1 MDETLLY
8 GEPLE
13 KFPEGLFIP
22 PDALKVFLESFQGPL
37 DLLLYLIK
45 KQNFDILDI
54 PISEITSQYLTY
66 IDQIKGK
73 NLELAAEY
81 LLMAAILVDIKT
93 RMLLPKPVLENLE
106 NGEEIDPRAKLA
118 KQLLEY
124 EKFKVAAQKIELM
137 PRIGRDWS
145 VTAVHHEYLS
155 SERAL
160 SLNPSDILLALQRAI
175 NDNEKLKAHK
185 IATESL
191 SVREFMSYILK
202 HLSENGNVVLDRV
215 PLISGTKKKAK
226 LIVIFLAILE
236 LAKEGS
242 IEISQSSFNGP
253 IWILK
258 NK

>member
-93 RMLLPKPVLENLE
+93 RML
-106 NGEEIDPRAKLA
+106 
-118 KQLLEY
+118 
-124 EKFKVAAQKIELM
+124 
-137 PRIGRDWS
+137 
-145 VTAVHHEYLS
+145 
-155 SERAL
+155 
-160 SLNPSDILLALQRAI
+160 
-175 NDNEKLKAHK
+175 
-185 IATESL
+185 
-191 SVREFMSYILK
+191 
-202 HLSENGNVVLDRV
+202 
-215 PLISGTKKKAK
+215 
-226 LIVIFLAILE
+226 
-236 LAKEGS
+236 
-242 IEISQSSFNGP
+242 
-253 IWILK
+253 
-258 NK
+258 